1 MPPSFRRECGH
12 LPLCEPR
19 RAKGCHCLE
28 SVVLLISTNLYLK
41 DAVTSHPYKPVLT
54 RTHLYLKDAITFF
67 RSAKHEKEDVA
78 RSLAMQCIPFPRLHF
93 FMLSTAMGQS
103 LQEKD
108 ILVPSFS
115 VGSDAGLDPS
125 KYASA
130 GKGKMAAFFLSN
142 SELAPVNGRVLPG
155 KDGVGVTVC
164 MPGKT
169 LIDAFRAVNLDQSDE
184 SNLKWTSVLAPDVKN
199 PTELLNPFDDME
211 LAESVYNLAD
221 LCSEMEQYSFSDS
234 S

>member
-93 FMLSTAMGQS
+93 FMLSTEHLG
-103 LQEKD
+103 
-108 ILVPSFS
+108 
-115 VGSDAGLDPS
+115 
-125 KYASA
+125 
-130 GKGKMAAFFLSN
+130 
-142 SELAPVNGRVLPG
+142 
-155 KDGVGVTVC
+155 
-164 MPGKT
+164 
-169 LIDAFRAVNLDQSDE
+169 
-184 SNLKWTSVLAPDVKN
+184 
-199 PTELLNPFDDME
+199 DM
-211 LAESVYNLAD
+211 
-221 LCSEMEQYSFSDS
+221 SFSDGDS
-234 S
+234 VDTAEQFLQMLLDNFWVLRLT